1 MMETKHTDI
10 WTAMAQLGHITGHSS
25 EFLIVPVYTASQV
38 ISTLSHDTTITMFK
52 PCVRPALMSKLSVG
66 DQHVN
71 VGNK

>member
-1 MMETKHTDI
+1 MMETKHTNI
-10 WTAMAQLGHITGHSS
+10 WAAMAQLRQVTGHNS
-25 EFLIVPVYTASQV
+25 EFLIVPVYTSSQV
-38 ISTLSHDTTITMFK
+38 ISTLSHDTTTTMFK